1 MKRFFLVYTFLFIV
15 ITFCHALTG
24 ESITRYQLKEY
35 NTVEEFQEAY
45 LNKVITYVPVK
56 KYDYLVGAHPLSKQ
70 MGLDLTIMNFLVTS
84 ITGKTKKGKDTQDML
99 WTIKEVDGNT
109 TVSFKVH
116 TGNYKK
122 KISEYSVSEYM
133 FKDLQFYML
142 DAWKEGHKYEIGKQ
156 FDNPMVK
163 AKYEVIDVFLAI
175 EKDPEDFEE
184 KLFKMYTLKNTIYG
198 NESTYIAAEAQS
210 LCFKDDLSG
219 SYVSTLAKVEKPS
232 NPSVKFGKTTI
243 VEDKD
248 ITKYSYEDNFISI
261 IIFGTPTQFCFSL
274 KNVSEST
281 QKLIWDE
288 AVFVSYTGSTSKVM
302 HSGIKYSQ
310 REEPQP
316 ASTIIRGASLDD
328 IACPTSNVYYSDFL
342 KEWTTKSMYPSEFS
356 EGTKQV
362 QLMLPIQIKDVTNE
376 YIFVFDIWY
385 KYKNPERLTITQN

>member
-45 LNKVITYVPVK
+45 LNKVITYVPIE
-56 KYDYLVGAHPLSKQ
+56 KYDYILGAHPLSKQ

-175 EKDPEDFEE
+175 EKDPEDFA
-184 KLFKMYTLKNTIYG
+184 LQI
-198 NESTYIAAEAQS
+198 S
-210 LCFKDDLSG
+210 
-219 SYVSTLAKVEKPS
+219 
-232 NPSVKFGKTTI
+232 
-243 VEDKD
+243 
-248 ITKYSYEDNFISI
+248 SI
-261 IIFGTPTQFCFSL
+261 ILIVKAVSAMVSAPNCPPNAPTA
-274 KNVSEST
+274 K
-281 QKLIWDE
+281 
-288 AVFVSYTGSTSKVM
+288 AV
-302 HSGIKYSQ
+302 
-310 REEPQP
+310 P
-316 ASTIIRGASLDD
+316 A
-328 IACPTSNVYYSDFL
+328 
-342 KEWTTKSMYPSEFS
+342 
-356 EGTKQV
+356 
-362 QLMLPIQIKDVTNE
+362 
-376 YIFVFDIWY
+376 
-385 KYKNPERLTITQN
+385 